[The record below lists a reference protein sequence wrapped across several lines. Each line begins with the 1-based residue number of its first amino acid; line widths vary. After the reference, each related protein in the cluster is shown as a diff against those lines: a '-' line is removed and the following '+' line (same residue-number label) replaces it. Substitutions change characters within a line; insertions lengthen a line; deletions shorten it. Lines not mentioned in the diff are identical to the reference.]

1 MTEVDPLAQYRKW
14 LVETEHQASRDFD
27 KAIMTLSAGALGIS
41 IAFVRDLAPQP
52 VLHSVKWLGYAW
64 ASLSLSLLAILISLL
79 ISQFALRRAIGQV
92 DKGTIRT
99 EHPGGLLATL
109 TVILNILAAL
119 ALIAGVGS
127 LAFFALANVGGE

>member
-1 MTEVDPLAQYRKW
+1 MDPLAQYRKW

-27 KAIMTLSAGALGIS
+27 KAITTLSAGALGIS
-41 IAFVRDLAPQP
+41 IAFVRDLVPEP
-52 VLHSVKWLGYAW
+52 VLHSVKWLGSSW
-64 ASLSLSLLAILISLL
+64 VLLSLSLLAILISLL

-99 EHPGGLLATL
+99 ELPGGLLATL

-127 LAFFALANVGGE
+127 LAFFALANV